1 MNEYI
6 YNMRIIKLYAY
17 HYKTW
22 LLIDLYGIDTF
33 VILNK
38 FHEK

>member
-1 MNEYI
+1 MNEYF
-6 YNMRIIKLYAY
+6 YNMCNIKLYAY
-17 HYKTW
+17 HYKSR
-22 LLIDLYGIDTF
+22 LLINLYGIDTF

>member
-1 MNEYI
+1 MNEHF
-6 YNMRIIKLYAY
+6 YNMRSAKIYAY

-22 LLIDLYGIDTF
+22 FLINLYGIDMF